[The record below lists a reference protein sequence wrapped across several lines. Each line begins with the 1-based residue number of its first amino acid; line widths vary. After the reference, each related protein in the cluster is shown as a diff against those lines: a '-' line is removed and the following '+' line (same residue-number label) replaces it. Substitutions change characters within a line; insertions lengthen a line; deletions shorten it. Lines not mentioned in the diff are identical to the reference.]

1 MSQVRFND
9 FVEIIDV
16 ALQNQISRDAI
27 LILVGRISYALE
39 IGELSFTEAHQ
50 LEDRLGGRQ
59 QWQDAYEMALSG
71 ETSSSLYQLP
81 A

>member
-1 MSQVRFND
+1 MSQIRFND
-9 FVEIIDV
+9 FAEIIDV
-16 ALQNQISRDAI
+16 ALQNQISRDAT

-39 IGELSFTEAHQ
+39 IGELSFNEAHQ
-50 LEDRLGGRQ
+50 LEDKLGGRH

-71 ETSSSLYQLP
+71 ETDNSLYQLP

>member
-1 MSQVRFND
+1 MSQIRFTD
-9 FVEIIDV
+9 FAQIIDV
-16 ALQNQISRDAI
+16 ALQNHIDRDAT

-50 LEDRLGGRQ
+50 LEEKLGGRQ
-59 QWQDAYEMALSG
+59 QWQEAYEMALSG
-71 ETSSSLYQLP
+71 ATDHSLYQLP

>member
-1 MSQVRFND
+1 MSQVRLND
-9 FVEIIDV
+9 FAEIIDL
-16 ALQNQISRDAI
+16 ALQNQISRDAK

-50 LEDRLGGRQ
+50 LEEKLGGRQ
-59 QWQDAYEMALSG
+59 QWQEAYEIALSG
-71 ETSSSLYQLP
+71 ETENSLYQLP

>member
-1 MSQVRFND
+1 MSQVRSND
-9 FVEIIDV
+9 FAEIIDL
-16 ALQNQISRDAI
+16 ALQNQISRDAK

-50 LEDRLGGRQ
+50 LEEKLSGRQ
-59 QWQDAYEMALSG
+59 QWQEAYEIALSG
-71 ETSSSLYQLP
+71 ETENSLYQLP